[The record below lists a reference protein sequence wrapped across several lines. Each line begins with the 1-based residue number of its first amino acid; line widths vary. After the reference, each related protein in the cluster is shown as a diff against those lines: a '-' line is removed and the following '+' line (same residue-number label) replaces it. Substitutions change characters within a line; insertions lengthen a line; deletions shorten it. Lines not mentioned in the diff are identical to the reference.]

1 MNGRNASGIEGGVL
15 LRLGNTIAAGLRS
28 WRRKQREWALL
39 RELQTLDDHIL
50 KDIGYR
56 RDELL
61 VKLRADLE
69 LVPSAEDATEKA
81 PAARPAAADWAV
93 PPCEAARPSFRRIR
107 CTSIPKLWTMAQ
119 NLIN

>member
-1 MNGRNASGIEGGVL
+1 MDGRSASGIEGGVL
-15 LRLGNTIAAGLRS
+15 RRLGNIIAAGLRS

-61 VKLRADLE
+61 VKMRTDLE
-69 LVPSAEDATEKA
+69 LVPSDEDATEKA
-81 PAARPAAADWAV
+81 PAAADCTM

-107 CTSIPKLWTMAQ
+107 CASIPKLWTMAQ